1 MIALLMLLQIVPVAH
16 YRHAGPWLLPDSRVT
31 PGAIETSDTG
41 VVCHRTTI
49 ALRHVTPAMHKAIF
63 AEYGVPYVQHAQ
75 YEDDHLI
82 SLELGGKNDNSN
94 RWPQP
99 YPAAY
104 SKDSV
109 ENLAHRLACSG
120 KIELRYIQRQIA
132 QDWTVLYQNFHRH
145 YWDAKRNR

>member
-1 MIALLMLLQIVPVAH
+1 MILLALLLQVAPAH
-16 YRHAGPWLLPDSRVT
+16 YRHAGAWVLPDSLVT

-41 VVCHRTTI
+41 IVCHRTTK

-63 AEYGVPYVQHAQ
+63 AEYGIPYTRHAK

-82 SLELGGKNDNSN
+82 SLELGGLNDNTN

-99 YPAAY
+99 YPDAY

-120 KIELRYIQRQIA
+120 KIALLYVQRQIVH
-132 QDWTVLYQNFHRH
+132 DWTVLYREFHQR
-145 YWDAKRNR
+145 YWDRKRKP